1 MPTSRIICA
10 GWVHPRTGVRH
21 PCGKVLG
28 EVETDH
34 GRDSHGICPD
44 CFRSHMTEAGYS
56 QEEIDRFL
64 DEYGSR

>member
-1 MPTSRIICA
+1 M
-10 GWVHPRTGVRH
+10 GWVDVEGVRH
-21 PCGKVLG
+21 ACGKLIG
-28 EVETDH
+28 YTETPD

-56 QEEIDRFL
+56 QEEIDSFL